1 MKKLAILLAVIMLAT
16 VTLVGCEELDII
28 VDTLENGMDNGTEQA
43 PETVPTFEE
52 LIALNRYG
60 EIFKLHETMYFKTV
74 YDDTDPAKSFIEEGV
89 LMRGEGKVDYHMKN
103 TMTIDG
109 VISQDLSRVDNE
121 WYYYS
126 TSEPLYTVLELGE
139 SFLFD
144 YTLPEIFV
152 GTTIGK
158 AYVDGDQIVQHAF
171 TITAATEDSPASRTD
186 YTYYFNKE
194 TKLVEKVTETIYDEK
209 HAVRA
214 TSVTVLDY
222 DVKVSDVFDT
232 TARDTVY
239 GSEDRIDLEIVVG
252 YGTEEQKSYS
262 FVSTTDALL
271 FVAVNS
277 ETYLIY
283 ADPEFQNRVVTLED
297 FVGEKT
303 LTLYAK
309 KVDFTGE

>member
-1 MKKLAILLAVIMLAT
+1 M
-16 VTLVGCEELDII
+16 
-28 VDTLENGMDNGTEQA
+28 
-43 PETVPTFEE
+43 
-52 LIALNRYG
+52 
-60 EIFKLHETMYFKTV
+60 
-74 YDDTDPAKSFIEEGV
+74 
-89 LMRGEGKVDYHMKN
+89 
-103 TMTIDG
+103 
-109 VISQDLSRVDNE
+109 
-121 WYYYS
+121 
-126 TSEPLYTVLELGE
+126 
-139 SFLFD
+139 
-144 YTLPEIFV
+144 
-152 GTTIGK
+152 
-158 AYVDGDQIVQHAF
+158 DGDQIVQHAF

-239 GSEDRIDLEIVVG
+239 GSEDRIDLEIVVD

-262 FVSTTDALL
+262 LVSTTDALL

-309 KVDFTGE
+309 KVEFTGE